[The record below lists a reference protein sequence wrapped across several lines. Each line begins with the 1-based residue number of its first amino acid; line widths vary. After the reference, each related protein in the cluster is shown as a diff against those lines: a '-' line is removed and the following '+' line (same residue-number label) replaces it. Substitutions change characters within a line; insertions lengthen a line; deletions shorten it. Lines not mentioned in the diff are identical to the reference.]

1 MNPDTDHLA
10 LWRQVEKTPTTAI
23 KPADVDGQK
32 IMTLDQIYVIQ
43 LATEL
48 FGPMGIGWGYRIED
62 ERYDQGAPI
71 LDVKTGAL
79 ITHEQTHTVRLVLW
93 YRWQGEKGEVTQF
106 GHTRAVYR
114 TNNGRWKTDGEAPK
128 KSVTD
133 AIKKCLSLLG
143 FAADVYG
150 GKFDNLGY
158 LQERQAETEL
168 EMAEDF
174 DAALQ
179 EKRDEFKSW
188 LEKQC
193 NGFAM
198 IPHPSSVQKVLA
210 IQLEQLPRRAS
221 IARLDED
228 AQRFAHERLNAAAQE
243 AIEKLRQAKA
253 AEKATQQNPE
263 ETTHE

>member
-1 MNPDTDHLA
+1 MVPQEENLS

-32 IMTLDQIYVIQ
+32 IMTLDQVYVIH

-48 FGPMGIGWGYRIED
+48 FGPMGIGWGYRIDD

-71 LDVKTGAL
+71 LDAKTGAL
-79 ITHEQTHTVRLVLW
+79 IAQEQTHTVRLVLW

-114 TNNGRWKTDGEAPK
+114 TRNGHWKTDGEAPK

-168 EMAEDF
+168 EQAEDF

-179 EKRDEFKSW
+179 EKRDEFKAW

-193 NGFAM
+193 NGFGM
-198 IPHPSSVQKVLA
+198 IPHPASVQKVLA

-221 IARLDED
+221 IARLDEGAERV
-228 AQRFAHERLNAAAQE
+228 AQERLNKAAQDT
-243 AIEKLRQAKA
+243 IDQLCQAKA
-253 AEKATQQNPE
+253 AKKAAHQELE
-263 ETTHE
+263 ETAHE

>member
-1 MNPDTDHLA
+1 MAPQEENLS

-23 KPADVDGQK
+23 KPADVDGQN
-32 IMTLDQIYVIQ
+32 IMTLDQVYVIQ

-62 ERYDQGAPI
+62 ERFDQGAPI
-71 LDVKTGAL
+71 LDPKTGEM
-79 ITHEQTHTVRLVLW
+79 ITHEQTHTVRLALW

-128 KSVTD
+128 KSITD

-150 GKFDNLGY
+150 GKFDNHGY

-168 EMAEDF
+168 EQAEDY

-179 EKRDEFKSW
+179 EKRDEFKAW

-193 NGFAM
+193 AGFDM
-198 IPHPSSVQKVLA
+198 IPHPASIQKVLT

-221 IARLDED
+221 IARLDEKAQQVAGEKLKVSAED
-228 AQRFAHERLNAAAQE
+228 A
-243 AIEKLRQAKA
+243 IDKLRQARA
-253 AEKATQQNPE
+253 AEKTANMTSQE
-263 ETTHE
+263 STHG

>member
-1 MNPDTDHLA
+1 MTQEIDHLS

-32 IMTLDQIYVIQ
+32 IMTLDQVYVIQ

-71 LDVKTGAL
+71 LDAKTGTL
-79 ITHEQTHTVRLVLW
+79 IAQEQTHTVRLVLW

-114 TNNGRWKTDGEAPK
+114 TRNGHWKTDGEAPK

-150 GKFDNLGY
+150 GKFDNTGY

-168 EMAEDF
+168 EQAEDY

-179 EKRDEFKSW
+179 EKRDEFKAW

-193 NGFAM
+193 GGFGM
-198 IPHPSSVQKVLA
+198 IPHPASIQKVLK

-221 IARLDED
+221 IARLDEK
-228 AQRFAHERLNAAAQE
+228 AQQVAGEKLNSAAEE
-243 AIEKLRQAKA
+243 AINKLRQARA
-253 AEKATQQNPE
+253 AEKAAN
-263 ETTHE
+263 ETPKERNHG